1 MNKNKNS
8 LVKIIITA
16 VVLIAF
22 ALMNFLG
29 SVKYELRT
37 DSINVKGIFTQVE
50 VPYNVIDD
58 VALVDDIDYGSRLG
72 VSTFSIVSGT
82 YTNSAYG
89 KYKLMA
95 YRNTAKHIV
104 VSYDGEILVF
114 NQSTIEDT
122 QAAYQSLLEKID

>member
-1 MNKNKNS
+1 MNINKNS

-29 SVKYELRT
+29 SVKYELKA

-50 VPYNVIDD
+50 VPYDVIDE
-58 VALVDDIDYGSRLG
+58 VTLVDDIDYGSRLG

-89 KYKLMA
+89 KSK
-95 YRNTAKHIV
+95 
-104 VSYDGEILVF
+104 
-114 NQSTIEDT
+114 IE
-122 QAAYQSLLEKID
+122 AEELINKAEKNFTMFFL

>member
-29 SVKYELRT
+29 SVKYELKD

-50 VPYNVIDD
+50 VPYDVINE
-58 VALVDDIDYGSRLG
+58 VTLVDDIDYGSRLG

-95 YRNTAKHIV
+95 YRSTTKHIV
-104 VSYDGEILVF
+104 INYDGEILVF
-114 NQSTIEDT
+114 NQSTVEET

>member
-1 MNKNKNS
+1 
-8 LVKIIITA
+8 
-16 VVLIAF
+16 
-22 ALMNFLG
+22 MNFLG
-29 SVKYELRT
+29 SVKYELKD

-50 VPYNVIDD
+50 VPYDVIDE
-58 VALVDDIDYGSRLG
+58 VTLVDDIDYGSRLG

-95 YRNTAKHIV
+95 YRNTDKHIV
-104 VSYDGEILVF
+104 INYNKEILVF
-114 NQSTIEDT
+114 NQSTIEET

>member
-29 SVKYELRT
+29 SVKYELKAN
-37 DSINVKGIFTQVE
+37 SINVKGIFTQVE
-50 VPYNVIDD
+50 VPYDVINE
-58 VALVDDIDYGSRLG
+58 VTLVDDIDYGSRLG

-82 YTNSAYG
+82 YTNSTYG

-95 YRNTAKHIV
+95 YRSTEKHIV
-104 VSYDGEILVF
+104 INYDGEILVF
-114 NQSTIEDT
+114 NQSTVEET

>member
-29 SVKYELRT
+29 SVKYDLRA

-50 VPYNVIDD
+50 VPYDVIDD

-104 VSYDGEILVF
+104 IRYDGEILVF